1 VSGSLKR
8 KRSWSWLLWLVA
20 AAAVAGGVVAYQ
32 RARPRAKLQ
41 VRAHTVTRGRVRD
54 LVSTVSAGRLA
65 ALREATIRAE
75 VAGRVV
81 RLGFRRGARVHAG
94 DVLVAYDAQDLR
106 DRVRAAE
113 TSVLLAQA
121 QAAQAQASAS
131 LAGRNAAR
139 LRALSERGAAPAAE
153 AETLEGQA
161 QVADRAVSAAQAARS
176 QGAANVALA
185 RTALTRAVVRAP
197 FDGVLLS
204 THVEEGEVTAPGGPL
219 VVLADDTQLHID
231 AELDEADLGRVRVGM
246 PAEVNFD
253 AFSAERFEGAVREIA
268 PSVTQDLRG
277 NRSVSVRVTV
287 PRDPRFRVGMS
298 ADVDVVVATRANVVH
313 VPPGAVLGRGT
324 DRAVWLLDGNTV
336 RRRPITAGITTWEA
350 VEVSRGLSVGERVIV
365 SLNVPGLEEGA
376 LAEARAPTP

>member
-1 VSGSLKR
+1 MSGSLKR
-8 KRSWSWLLWLVA
+8 KRSWSWLLWLLGVA
-20 AAAVAGGVVAYQ
+20 AVVGGGVAYQ
-32 RARPRAKLQ
+32 RARPRPKLP
-41 VRAHTVTRGRVRD
+41 VRVHTVARGRVRD

-81 RLGFRRGARVHAG
+81 RLGYRRGARVRAG

-113 TSVLLAQA
+113 TAVSLAQA

-131 LAGRNAAR
+131 LANRTASR
-139 LRALSERGAAPAAE
+139 LRALSERGAAPVSE

-176 QGAANVALA
+176 QGAANVAVA

-219 VVLADDTQLHID
+219 VVLADDSELHID
-231 AELDEADLGRVRVGM
+231 AELDEADLGRVRVGFA
-246 PAEVNFD
+246 AEVNFD
-253 AFSAERFEGAVREIA
+253 AFSSERFEGAVREIA

-277 NRSVSVRVTV
+277 NRAVSVRVSV

-298 ADVDVVVATRANVVH
+298 ADVDVVVATREDVVH

-324 DRAVWLLDGNTV
+324 DRAVWLLDGSTV
-336 RRRPITAGITTWEA
+336 RRRAITAGITTWEA
-350 VEVSRGLSVGERVIV
+350 VEVTRGLSVGERVIV

>member
-1 VSGSLKR
+1 MSGSLKR
-8 KRSWSWLLWLVA
+8 KRSWSWLFWLVA
-20 AAAVAGGVVAYQ
+20 LAAAVGGGVAYQ

-41 VRAHTVTRGRVRD
+41 VRVHTVARGRVRD

-65 ALREATIRAE
+65 ARREATIRAE

-81 RLGFRRGARVHAG
+81 RLGFRRGARVRAG

-113 TSVLLAQA
+113 TAVSLAQA

-131 LAGRNAAR
+131 LASRNAAR
-139 LRALSERGAAPAAE
+139 LRALSERGAAPIAE

-161 QVADRAVSAAQAARS
+161 NVAERAVSAAQAARS
-176 QGAANVALA
+176 QGAANVAVA

-219 VVLADDTQLHID
+219 VVLADDAELHID
-231 AELDEADLGRVRVGM
+231 AELDEADLGRVRVGFA
-246 PAEVNFD
+246 AEVNFD
-253 AFSAERFEGAVREIA
+253 AFSSERFEGAVREIA

-277 NRSVSVRVTV
+277 NRAVSVRVSV

-298 ADVDVVVATRANVVH
+298 ADVDVVMATRDDVVH

-324 DRAVWLLDGNTV
+324 DRAVWVLDGSTI
-336 RRRPITAGITTWEA
+336 RRRAITAGITTWEA
-350 VEVSRGLSVGERVIV
+350 VEVTRGLAVGERVIV

-376 LAEARAPTP
+376 LAQARAPTP

>member
-1 VSGSLKR
+1 MSGSLKR
-8 KRSWSWLLWLVA
+8 KRSWSWLFWLLGVA
-20 AAAVAGGVVAYQ
+20 VLVGGGVAFQ
-32 RARPRAKLQ
+32 RARPRPKLQ
-41 VRAHTVTRGRVRD
+41 VRVHTVTRGRVRD

-65 ALREATIRAE
+65 ARREATIRAE

-81 RLGFRRGARVHAG
+81 RLAFRRGARVHAG

-113 TSVLLAQA
+113 TAVALAQA

-131 LAGRNAAR
+131 LASRNAAR
-139 LRALSERGAAPAAE
+139 LRALSERGAAPVSE

-161 QVADRAVSAAQAARS
+161 QVADRAVAAAMAART
-176 QGAANVALA
+176 QGTANVAVA

-219 VVLADDTQLHID
+219 VVLADDTELHID

-253 AFSAERFEGAVREIA
+253 AFSSERFEGAVREIA

-277 NRSVSVRVTV
+277 NRAVSVRVSV

-298 ADVDVVVATRANVVH
+298 ADVDVVVATREDVVH

-324 DRAVWLLDGNTV
+324 DRAVWLLDGSAV
-336 RRRPITAGITTWEA
+336 RRRAITAGITTWEA
-350 VEVSRGLSVGERVIV
+350 VEVTRGLSVGERVIV
-365 SLNVPGLEEGA
+365 SLTVQGVEVGA